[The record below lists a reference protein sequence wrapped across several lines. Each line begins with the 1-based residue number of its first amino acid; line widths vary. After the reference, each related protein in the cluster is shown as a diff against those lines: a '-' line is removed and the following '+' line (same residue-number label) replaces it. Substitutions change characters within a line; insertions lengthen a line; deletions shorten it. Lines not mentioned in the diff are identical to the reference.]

1 MYSFYMDIKKIFR
14 YLMISLNWKRIGF
27 GQVEP
32 RLHPD
37 LIRGPKGPLG
47 DLRSPRDAKRSI
59 LWECYYYLWCINI
72 FFL

>member
-37 LIRGPKGPLG
+37 LIRGPKGPLATFG
-47 DLRSPRDAKRSI
+47 RLATRSGAFYGNVI
-59 LWECYYYLWCINI
+59 TIYGA
-72 FFL
+72 

>member
-37 LIRGPKGPLG
+37 LAT
-47 DLRSPRDAKRSI
+47 RSGAFYGNVI
-59 LWECYYYLWCINI
+59 TIYGA
-72 FFL
+72 